1 MIKLAILSF
10 LLFSQLYAMENE
22 ESSTQPL
29 LEKIRKKVTFD
40 ENTVERE
47 PSAGFIFRKKGN
59 ISAEKEAK
67 KAAEKEM
74 TLFLGQVYINKKT
87 TRKAMGR
94 LKIDTQSSKKL
105 RDEEA
110 DEELTAVTF
119 PGLKISDTSSAEGEK
134 DESSKSKS
142 CEVQASEE
150 DGWSD

>member
-40 ENTVERE
+40 ANTVERE
-47 PSAGFIFRKKGN
+47 PSAGFTFRKKGN

-67 KAAEKEM
+67 KAAEKGM
-74 TLFLGQVYINKKT
+74 TLFLSKVYTNKKT
-87 TRKAMGR
+87 TRKVIGR
-94 LKIDTQSSKKL
+94 LKIDTQSSKKFS
-105 RDEEA
+105 DQ
-110 DEELTAVTF
+110 ELTEVTF
-119 PGLKISDTSSAEGEK
+119 PSFKISDTSSAEGEK

-150 DGWSD
+150 DDWSD